1 MPPYP
6 RPSPAGSSSADQLSV
21 YVIDDHPAIAEAI
34 RDILDDRLDMQF
46 VGTARSAADAIEGIE
61 HTRPDVAVVDISLE
75 DSHGLNLV
83 QQIRSTSPETQVVVF
98 SMYDEVAYA
107 ERAIRAGALGY
118 LMKSESTDSV
128 IEAIRAAAKGE
139 VYLSHRMSSRI
150 LSKVV
155 RGKGKQPRF
164 AVDDLTDR
172 EMSVFQML
180 GQGLS
185 VQDITDRLG
194 LSRKTIE
201 TYRRRAKEKLGV
213 DSVSALLQYA
223 IQWNQGQTSVQ
234 SSQEGS

>member
-1 MPPYP
+1 MNAQNSNS
-6 RPSPAGSSSADQLSV
+6 RESLRIFV
-21 YVIDDHPAIAEAI
+21 VDDHPAISEAL
-34 RDILDDRLDMQF
+34 RDVVENRLDMSY
-46 VGTARSAADAIEGIE
+46 VGSSRTAADAIKKVEE
-61 HTRPDVAVVDISLE
+61 LQPDIAVVDISLE

-83 QQIRSTSPETQVVVF
+83 QDIRSTAPNTQVVVF

-118 LMKSESTDSV
+118 VMKSESTDRV
-128 IEAIRAAAKGE
+128 MEAIRSAAKGE
-139 VYLSHRMSSRI
+139 VYLSHRMASRI

-194 LSRKTIE
+194 LSRKTVE
-201 TYRRRAKEKLGV
+201 TYRRRAKEKLGL

-223 IQWNQGQTSVQ
+223 IQWNQGQVS
-234 SSQEGS
+234 EKRMIEDE

>member
-1 MPPYP
+1 MPPSP
-6 RPSPAGSSSADQLSV
+6 RSPAGTSASADQRSV

-34 RDILDDRLDMQF
+34 RDLLEDRLDMQF
-46 VGTARSAADAIEGIE
+46 VGTARSATGAIEGIE

-83 QQIRSTSPETQVVVF
+83 QQIRSISPETQVVVF

-128 IEAIRAAAKGE
+128 IAAIRSAAKGE
-139 VYLSHRMSSRI
+139 VYLSHRMSSGI

-185 VQDITDRLG
+185 VQDITDRLD

-201 TYRRRAKEKLGV
+201 TYRRRAKEKLGL

-223 IQWNQGQTSVQ
+223 IQWNQGQTSVKPTRER
-234 SSQEGS
+234 S